1 MWRRVKSDQVVRH
14 LKPRQLVSTKKA
26 ILSENTVEW
35 AIGNASEEKHSLPS
49 SIAVIAIQEQ
59 LPHQVPT
66 VTPRRPMNLS

>member
-14 LKPRQLVSTKKA
+14 LKPQRLASSKKA

-35 AIGNASEEKHSLPS
+35 AISNASEEKHSLPS
-49 SIAVIAIQEQ
+49 SIPVIAIQEQ